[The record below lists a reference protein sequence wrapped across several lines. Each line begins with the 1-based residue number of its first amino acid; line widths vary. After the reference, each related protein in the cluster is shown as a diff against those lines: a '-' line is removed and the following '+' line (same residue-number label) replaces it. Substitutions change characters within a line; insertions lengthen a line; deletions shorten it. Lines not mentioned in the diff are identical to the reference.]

1 MRLSYGFSVG
11 IGATNIPVKRGV
23 NWPESSYNLDTA
35 KFREMLTM
43 TTSRKNPSACRIP
56 ARELVRPDVLKKIQ
70 KRSDVIGFWLIF
82 HAWAVVFAAM
92 ALFSLFP
99 NPLTFILAI
108 MIIGARQLGMAILM
122 HDGAHNALFAT
133 PRFNTLICDTFL
145 AWPQM
150 ATTESYRRYHL
161 QHHARTQQEDDP
173 DLVLSAPFPITRK
186 SLRRKMIRD
195 LTGQTGY
202 QQRKGQILSALGPAE
217 RGLAERAKH
226 FLDRMGGTMA
236 AHLVIFTACAWMF
249 HWSYYFVF
257 WLLPWMTYHMAITRL
272 RNIAEH
278 AVVPDNDDPFRNART
293 TKANL
298 LARMFLAPYW
308 VNHHVEHHLLMHIPC
323 YRLPLFHKELI
334 KTGYGEKMELAP
346 NYLTVL
352 RAAAS
357 RREDDGPS
365 GTPTKAPRVSGN
377 FTEGFNQPPLA

>member
-1 MRLSYGFSVG
+1 MMV
-11 IGATNIPVKRGV
+11 
-23 NWPESSYNLDTA
+23 
-35 KFREMLTM
+35 M
-43 TTSRKNPSACRIP
+43 TTSRKNPSARRIP

-70 KRSDVIGFWLIF
+70 KRSDVMGFWLIF

-92 ALFSLFP
+92 ALFALFP

-133 PRFNTLICDTFL
+133 PRFNTLLCDIFL

-150 ATTESYRRYHL
+150 ATTQSYRRYHL

-186 SLRRKMIRD
+186 SLRRKLIRD

-202 QQRKGQILSALGPAE
+202 QQRKGQILSALGPTE
-217 RGLAERAKH
+217 LGFIGRARH
-226 FLDRMGGTMA
+226 FFSRMGTA
-236 AHLVIFTACAWMF
+236 LLANLVIFTACAWMF

-293 TKANL
+293 TRANL
-298 LARMFLAPYW
+298 WARMFLAPYW
-308 VNHHVEHHLLMHIPC
+308 VNYHVEHHLLMHVPC
-323 YRLPLFHKELI
+323 YHLARFHKELI
-334 KTGYGEKMELAP
+334 TSGHGEKMELSP
-346 NYLTVL
+346 TYLSVL
-352 RAAAS
+352 RAACS
-357 RREDDGPS
+357 RPDDEDKGQ
-365 GTPTKAPRVSGN
+365 TRKHNKAPRVSGN